1 MSIRATARLID
12 QAAGELAAKGRGF
25 MGRREHYV
33 EQIIGEFLDQAF
45 CVPPGGPLPPEVR
58 EELRQ
63 LIDHTI
69 DLLEL
74 HVSRSSQASP
84 RNALKHMGVVRKIY
98 ALRDA
103 EQHLTQT
110 HNWR

>member
-1 MSIRATARLID
+1 VSIRATARLVD
-12 QAAGELAAKGRGF
+12 QAAGELATKGRGV

-33 EQIIGEFLDQAF
+33 EQVIGEFIDQAF
-45 CVPPGGPLPPEVR
+45 CVPPGGPLPADVR
-58 EELRQ
+58 EELKR

-74 HVSRSSQASP
+74 HVSRSAQRSP
-84 RNALKHMGVVRKIY
+84 RQANQHLGVVKQIY

-103 EQHLTQT
+103 EEHLTQT
-110 HNWR
+110 RRWN